1 MATQTLISLPPPFLL
16 SPLSLMAFDGRGGQ
30 ISLSFLP
37 ATSGLKRGEAG
48 QERRGG
54 WPTMVNDDGDAIGGR
69 WLRSGGHGGGNDRGG
84 GKWWIEEEDK
94 EFTLMCYK
102 SIEFV
107 EGNGRTVG
115 SVMIWKYVVVSEK
128 EGGGSLVKWFVEFDK
143 ANEAV
148 PSPNHFM
155 NLLDMA
161 SKKLDAYLLKA

>member
-1 MATQTLISLPPPFLL
+1 MA
-16 SPLSLMAFDGRGGQ
+16 Q
-30 ISLSFLP
+30 IHRLQVETEVKSSAAKFYN
-37 ATSGLKRGEAG
+37 
-48 QERRGG
+48 
-54 WPTMVNDDGDAIGGR
+54 MVKNNMTE
-69 WLRSGGHGGGNDRGG
+69 LT
-84 GKWWIEEEDK
+84 KVFPE
-94 EFTLMCYK
+94 CYK

-115 SVMIWKYVVVSEK
+115 SVMLWKYVVVSPKVLTTKEKIEEIDDKTRSITYKVIEGEIMDIYRSFSMKIQVSEK

-155 NLLDMA
+155 NLLDIA